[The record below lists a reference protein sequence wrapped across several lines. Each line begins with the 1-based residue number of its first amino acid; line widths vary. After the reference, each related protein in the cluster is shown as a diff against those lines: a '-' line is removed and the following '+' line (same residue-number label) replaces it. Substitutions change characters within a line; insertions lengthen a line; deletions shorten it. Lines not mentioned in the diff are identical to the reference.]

1 MEDLES
7 SDSLIKLSLGFYME
21 PERKH
26 LEELSEKMHL
36 EEPILPFQYLE
47 VKELI
52 RSEVLEKIEV
62 VALNVGLSII
72 GGQGVSIVF
81 PSKSPA
87 NIVFIYQLRRFGFRD
102 TLMTTFV

>member
-1 MEDLES
+1 
-7 SDSLIKLSLGFYME
+7 
-21 PERKH
+21 
-26 LEELSEKMHL
+26 
-36 EEPILPFQYLE
+36 
-47 VKELI
+47 
-52 RSEVLEKIEV
+52 